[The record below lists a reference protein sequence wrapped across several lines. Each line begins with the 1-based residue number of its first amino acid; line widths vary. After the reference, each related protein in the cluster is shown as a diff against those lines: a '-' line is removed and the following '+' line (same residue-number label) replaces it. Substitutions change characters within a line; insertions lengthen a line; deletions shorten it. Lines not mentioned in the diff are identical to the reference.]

1 MLTTH
6 GYVAVRIPARTR
18 TREGERAVERVE
30 APTGHSRWEIAALLG
45 TLSLLLPFG
54 LLVVLGL

>member
-6 GYVAVRIPARTR
+6 DFLRVRVPARSP
-18 TREGERAVERVE
+18 ERVVDRVKPE
-30 APTGHSRWEIAALLG
+30 QRGHSRWEIAALLG

-54 LLVVLGL
+54 LLVMLGL